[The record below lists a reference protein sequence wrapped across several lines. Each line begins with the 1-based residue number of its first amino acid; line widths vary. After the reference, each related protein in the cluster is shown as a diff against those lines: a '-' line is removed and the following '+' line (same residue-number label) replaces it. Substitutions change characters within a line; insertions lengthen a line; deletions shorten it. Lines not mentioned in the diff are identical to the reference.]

1 MLKMDVWKTVGASP
15 VDNIVHLFF
24 PPLNVPCRTDL
35 HFQTD
40 ANFPSFLTAPIHEIA
55 GHLNCRF
62 GTFSIENLLDQW
74 LK

>member
-1 MLKMDVWKTVGASP
+1 MSRKQLGPSP

-24 PPLNVPCRTDL
+24 FSLLNVPCRTDL
-35 HFQTD
+35 HFQTE

-55 GHLNCRF
+55 GHLNCHF
-62 GTFSIENLLDQW
+62 GTFNIENLLDQW